1 MAKNNPR
8 TAPQRAG
15 RMPVTPPGPMNP
27 QQATTRNAPPGNE
40 RSANTQFQAPRG
52 NAYTDQSSGM
62 GARGPGGPPTPPSLP
77 SPGMGQFASRAL
89 PTPTVPTS
97 RGIGSGVFSNS
108 TPTSNL
114 PGASPL
120 TNPVPGPV
128 TGGLIPSEDIG
139 GGKGGTFAVP
149 GTGSREDT
157 RRAAGQFSSTSQQEI
172 QNLINN
178 ILSLQQGAL
187 NNQNQTFNAAYG
199 GYKQGQDTGY
209 YDPTILNNLRSLTS
223 ELSTTGGFDPVQV
236 ANIQNQFGKIGV
248 NLQDTY
254 NIDKGFTG
262 TSGAM
267 DPAALAAITGGYQ
280 KFADTGGFTPDQS
293 AAFMRQATSGVPAI
307 YDVLAQQAQRN
318 RAATGGLGTG
328 GDIAQMARQMSQQQS
343 QATTGAE
350 VSLNEQI
357 NANKLAGLG
366 GLTGVGENVAGQR
379 LGAAGQMTGVENA
392 ATGLGSAESGLAS
405 DIASGRRSGAGLETG
420 LESNVASNKAAA
432 TAGMAGLFN
441 TSTGEV
447 TQMGQ
452 QILDALGID
461 SSNQQLALRVLAS
474 LADAQGAGPM
484 GILAG
489 ISNFITA
496 GAKGAGEGAAIAGGG
511 AG

>member
-8 TAPQRAG
+8 TASQPRAG
-15 RMPVTPPGPMNP
+15 RMPVPPGPMNP
-27 QQATTRNAPPGNE
+27 QQATARNAPPGNE
-40 RSANTQFQAPRG
+40 RSADTQFQAPRG
-52 NAYTDQSSGM
+52 NAYTDQSPGM
-62 GARGPGGPPTPPSLP
+62 GARGPSGPPTPPSLP
-77 SPGMGQFASRAL
+77 SPGMGQVASRAL
-89 PTPTVPTS
+89 PAPTVPNAPAPRALGT
-97 RGIGSGVFSNS
+97 GALAG
-108 TPTSNL
+108 PTLSSNL

-120 TNPVPGPV
+120 ANPVPGPV

-157 RRAAGQFSSTSQQEI
+157 RRAAGQFSATSQEEI

-178 ILSLQQGAL
+178 ILGLQQGAL
-187 NNQNQTFNAAYG
+187 NNQGQTFNAAYG

-209 YDPTILNNLRSLTS
+209 YDPTILNNLRNLTS
-223 ELSTTGGFDPVQV
+223 ELSTTGGFDPSQV
-236 ANIQNQFGKIGV
+236 TSIQNQFGKVGG
-248 NLQDTY
+248 NLQDIY

-280 KFADTGGFTPDQS
+280 KFADTGGFTPEQS
-293 AAFMRQATSGVPAI
+293 SAFMRQATSGVPAI

-350 VSLNEQI
+350 VALNEQI

-379 LGAAGQMTGVENA
+379 LGAAGQMTGTQQA
-392 ATGLGSAESGLAS
+392 ATGLGSAEAGFAG
-405 DIASGRRSGAGLETG
+405 DIAAGRRSGAGLEAG

-432 TAGMAGLFN
+432 TAGMAGLYN
-441 TSTGEV
+441 TATGEV

-484 GILAG
+484 GILSG
-489 ISNFITA
+489 VLN
-496 GAKGAGEGAAIAGGG
+496 AIKTFQGGLP
-511 AG
+511 